1 MQLEKRQITRL
12 SEYQQLGSQAKVKL
26 VEEFLDEVI
35 ADCGKENKDIA
46 KVVLY
51 LLTDEKET
59 RPQKTFAE
67 LAASLRIEL
76 VELELVLEMIVKS
89 GLVLEVLGTPK
100 RYQLVHDYLVP
111 FVRQWDKAKLPEIRE
126 QFEEMKALKQSAKEI
141 RKISDQQQ
149 EELEELLAIQNRNF
163 KKAEELE
170 ELLAIQNR
178 NFKIRAILSIISI
191 ILFSIIVVDIIIK
204 GVA

>member
-1 MQLEKRQITRL
+1 
-12 SEYQQLGSQAKVKL
+12 
-26 VEEFLDEVI
+26 
-35 ADCGKENKDIA
+35 
-46 KVVLY
+46 
-51 LLTDEKET
+51 
-59 RPQKTFAE
+59 
-67 LAASLRIEL
+67 
-76 VELELVLEMIVKS
+76 
-89 GLVLEVLGTPK
+89 
-100 RYQLVHDYLVP
+100 
-111 FVRQWDKAKLPEIRE
+111 
-126 QFEEMKALKQSAKEI
+126 MKALKQSAKEI